1 MNYDL
6 MQEPESK
13 LIQESSDENEET
25 PLNSNSLPLSQ
36 DKNLIFANI
45 TNLSYKE
52 KKLSQL
58 YLIST
63 IYFLFVIFEII
74 GGYYS
79 NSIALMSDAAHSFSD
94 CFCFLIFIV
103 SIIVTQKGTTTE
115 MSYGFHRGEII
126 GMLLSVTI
134 TWALSFWLIYTS
146 IYRLF
151 NPQNVNGLIM
161 FLIALTGLIFNLLMG
176 NLLIYLEIGHNISFL
191 KEESCS
197 GHKHNYNELSCRNIR
212 GSFKHIIGDSIQN
225 SIIIIAGIVIYFFP
239 KYKIADP
246 ICTLIFTGLV
256 LYNAYQS
263 LYGCIVI
270 LMEGAPLDINVDKI
284 ENDLLQIEGVIEVH
298 DLHIWCLSIG
308 KISMSCHLIS
318 NEPQTSLKIAREM
331 IKDKY
336 MITHTTIQV
345 EFDDH
350 KEHKCNFDLLKK

>member
-1 MNYDL
+1 MNYGLIQDS
-6 MQEPESK
+6 ESK
-13 LIQESSDENEET
+13 ISPESSDENEQT
-25 PLNSNSLPLSQ
+25 SLLNNNNAYSEN
-36 DKNLIFANI
+36 KNLIFANI
-45 TNLSYKE
+45 SNISYKE

-79 NSIALMSDAAHSFSD
+79 NSISLMSDAAHSFSD

-134 TWALSFWLIYTS
+134 TWALSIWLIYTS

-191 KEESCS
+191 KEEGCS

-225 SIIIIAGIVIYFFP
+225 SIIIITGIVIYFFP
-239 KYKIADP
+239 KYKHADP
-246 ICTLIFTGLV
+246 ICTLIFTALV
-256 LYNAYQS
+256 LYNAYQN

-270 LMEGAPLDINVDKI
+270 LMEGAPLDINIDKI
-284 ENDLLQIEGVIEVH
+284 ENDLLNIKGVIEVH

-308 KISMSCHLIS
+308 KISMSCHLIT
-318 NEPQTSLKIAREM
+318 NEPQNSLKMAREM

-336 MITHTTIQV
+336 KITHTTIQV
-345 EFDDH
+345 ELDDY
-350 KEHKCNFDLLKK
+350 KFEHKCKFDIHK